1 MALPDGEGV
10 GGGPVSAPETERQTF
25 HAEQARLA
33 RLERFWLGFT
43 VGAAAQ
49 GVVLLALRWWLP

>member
-1 MALPDGEGV
+1 M
-10 GGGPVSAPETERQTF
+10 SAPETERQTF